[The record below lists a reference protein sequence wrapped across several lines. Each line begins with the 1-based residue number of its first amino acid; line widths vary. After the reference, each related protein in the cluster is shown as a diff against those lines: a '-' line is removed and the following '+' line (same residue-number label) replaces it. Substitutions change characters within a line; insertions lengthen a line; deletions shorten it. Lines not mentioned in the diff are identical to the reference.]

1 MHHSERHQMDESDRE
16 FDKLLKRR
24 KEFQNLFDTSFRDL
38 KYLFLQQFRYET
50 ELMKSFYFQDE
61 NNPTHFVSKTLSNL
75 SASEKQLIVETLEDK
90 NKDRRLYD
98 KSTSSLIARNRKFS
112 TSWATPAFRKA
123 LSKCKLSINS
133 RHLRKFIHSNADFIK
148 LTEFDE
154 RVLVD
159 FLDEHFFFET
169 NLCRWVFNKEDIV
182 PKITPTSSY
191 LLEK

>member
-1 MHHSERHQMDESDRE
+1 MNESEKE

-24 KEFQNLFDTSFRDL
+24 REFQNLFDTNFRDL

-75 SASEKQLIVETLEDK
+75 TASEKKLIVETLEDK

-123 LSKCKLSINS
+123 LSKCRLAINS
-133 RHLRKFIHSNADFIK
+133 RYLRKFLNSNADFIK
-148 LTEFDE
+148 LTEIDE

-159 FLDEHFFFET
+159 FLDENFFFET

-191 LLEK
+191 FLEK